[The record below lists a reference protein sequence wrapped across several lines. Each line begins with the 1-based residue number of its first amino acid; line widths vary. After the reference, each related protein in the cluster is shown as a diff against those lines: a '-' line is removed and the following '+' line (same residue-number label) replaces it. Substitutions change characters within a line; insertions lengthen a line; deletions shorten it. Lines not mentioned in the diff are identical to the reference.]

1 MAGNALLVMR
11 SGITTN
17 DKAVL
22 AVGTVVLGLSAV
34 VAVMGWRRHAQIVIM
49 TRDGRNLVRPGVIR
63 LAALAAATAAV
74 GATIAVLR

>member
-11 SGITTN
+11 SGITTH

-34 VAVMGWRRHAQIVIM
+34 VACWG
-49 TRDGRNLVRPGVIR
+49 G
-63 LAALAAATAAV
+63 
-74 GATIAVLR
+74 GAMLRS